1 MTLRTIHFL
10 AAIALAMLLPQ
21 TAASQQTK
29 TEAVAIFA
37 GGCFW
42 CVEADFD
49 PVPGVIETIS
59 GYTGGNTANPTY
71 TSVSRGD
78 TGHREAVRIIYD
90 PNIVNYERLLEVFW
104 RSVDPTDGGGQF
116 CDRGVSYETAIFA
129 TTPEQRRLAEAS
141 KMALED
147 SGILKQPI
155 VTPIEDAGVF
165 YRAEEYHQGYYKRN
179 SLRYKFYRFNCRR
192 DARLVKLWGG

>member
-1 MTLRTIHFL
+1 
-10 AAIALAMLLPQ
+10 
-21 TAASQQTK
+21 
-29 TEAVAIFA
+29 
-37 GGCFW
+37 
-42 CVEADFD
+42 DFD

-71 TSVSRGD
+71 TSVSRGG

-179 SLRYKFYRFNCRR
+179 SLRYKFYRLSCRR
-192 DARLVKLWGG
+192 DARLVELWGE